1 MQPTRLKKR
10 SQFLEIAE
18 KGQKIVSS
26 GLILQALKN
35 EDPKVFQ
42 VGFTTTK
49 KLGKAV
55 IRNRIRRRLRAL
67 VYHNFPEHAKRGYQ
81 YVLIGRK
88 STFDRDFEMLGK
100 DLRYTLKQVQ

>member
-18 KGQKIVSS
+18 KGQKIVS
-26 GLILQALKN
+26 
-35 EDPKVFQ
+35 F
-42 VGFTTTK
+42 GFTTTK

-67 VYHNFPEHAKRGYQ
+67 VSQNFPEHAKKGYQ

-88 STFDRDFEMLGK
+88 SAFDRDFEMLGK
-100 DLRYTLKQVQ
+100 DLRYTLSLVQ

>member
-10 SQFLEIAE
+10 AQFLEIAE
-18 KGQKIVSS
+18 KGQKIISS
-26 GLILQALKN
+26 GLILQALKCDDK
-35 EDPKVFQ
+35 EIFQ

-55 IRNRIRRRLRAL
+55 IRNRIRRRLRA
-67 VYHNFPEHAKRGYQ
+67 VVRQNFPQYAPRGFQ

-100 DLRYTLKQVQ
+100 DLRYALRQVK

>member
-26 GLILQALKN
+26 GLILQALKVN
-35 EDPKVFQ
+35 DPTTFQ

-67 VYHNFPEHAKRGYQ
+67 VSQNFPEHAKKGYQ

-88 STFDRDFEMLGK
+88 SAFDRDFEMLGK
-100 DLRYTLKQVQ
+100 DLRYTLSLVQ